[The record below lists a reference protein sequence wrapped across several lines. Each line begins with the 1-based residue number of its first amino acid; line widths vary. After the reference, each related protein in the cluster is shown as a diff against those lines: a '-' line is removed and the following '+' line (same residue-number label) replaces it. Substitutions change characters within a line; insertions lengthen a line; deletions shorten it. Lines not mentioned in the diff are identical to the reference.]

1 MRHVLVTGG
10 AGFIGSNFIRF
21 LLQIEPDVQ
30 VINLDAL
37 TYAGSLENLRDLPD
51 PGRYT
56 FVHGDICNRGLV
68 DDLLRQR
75 QVDTI
80 VHFAAESHVDRS
92 ILGPEQF
99 VQTNIVGTFNL
110 LEAARLVWLKEEMI
124 AGVPVRFHHV
134 STDEV
139 FGSLGPDDPPFS
151 ETTPY
156 APNSPYAA
164 SKAASDH
171 LVRAYHHTYGLPVTI
186 TNCSNNYGPYQFPEK
201 LIPLMIL
208 NALEGKPLPV
218 YGDGQQIRDWLYVE
232 DHCEA
237 IWTVLRK
244 GVVGETYNIGGD
256 NQPANL
262 TIVNTLCGI
271 LDELQPRSPHMP
283 HEQLIRY
290 VADRPGHDRRY
301 AMDIQKIGRDLGWRP
316 RQSLQS
322 GLLQTVQ
329 WYLEH
334 PEWVQAIRE
343 QTGYQAWLDKN
354 YEKRGAAQ

>member
-1 MRHVLVTGG
+1 
-10 AGFIGSNFIRF
+10 
-21 LLQIEPDVQ
+21 
-30 VINLDAL
+30 
-37 TYAGSLENLRDLPD
+37 
-51 PGRYT
+51 
-56 FVHGDICNRGLV
+56 
-68 DDLLRQR
+68 
-75 QVDTI
+75 
-80 VHFAAESHVDRS
+80 
-92 ILGPEQF
+92 
-99 VQTNIVGTFNL
+99 
-110 LEAARLVWLKEEMI
+110 
-124 AGVPVRFHHV
+124 
-134 STDEV
+134 
-139 FGSLGPDDPPFS
+139 
-151 ETTPY
+151 
-156 APNSPYAA
+156 
-164 SKAASDH
+164 
-171 LVRAYHHTYGLPVTI
+171 
-186 TNCSNNYGPYQFPEK
+186 
-201 LIPLMIL
+201 MIL